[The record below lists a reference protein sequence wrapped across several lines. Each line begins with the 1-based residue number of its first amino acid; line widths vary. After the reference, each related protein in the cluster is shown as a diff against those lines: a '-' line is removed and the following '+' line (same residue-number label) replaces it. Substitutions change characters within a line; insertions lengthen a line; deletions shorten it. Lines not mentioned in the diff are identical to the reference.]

1 MGPNFYFDF
10 NVFINFN
17 LQSLAISA
25 IIRTDN
31 SLGCSI
37 VNCTRGITLEAI
49 MKKISALL
57 LLSAIALSGCSAIGT
72 TSGVVTSDPVSAGKQ

>member
-1 MGPNFYFDF
+1 M
-10 NVFINFN
+10 
-17 LQSLAISA
+17 SE
-25 IIRTDN
+25 DN

-37 VNCTRGITLEAI
+37 VNCIRGITLEAI

-72 TSGVVTSDPVSAGKQ
+72 TSGVVTSDPVSSGKL

>member
-1 MGPNFYFDF
+1 M
-10 NVFINFN
+10 FINFN
-17 LQSLAISA
+17 LPSLAISV
-25 IIRTDN
+25 IIGEDN

-37 VNCTRGITLEAI
+37 VNCIRGITLEAI

-72 TSGVVTSDPVSAGKQ
+72 TSGVVTSDPVSAGKL

>member
-1 MGPNFYFDF
+1 M
-10 NVFINFN
+10 FINFN
-17 LQSLAISA
+17 LPSLANSA
-25 IIRTDN
+25 IIREDN
-31 SLGCSI
+31 SLECII

-72 TSGVVTSDPVSAGKQ
+72 TSGVVTSDPVSAGKL

>member
-1 MGPNFYFDF
+1 M
-10 NVFINFN
+10 FINFN
-17 LQSLAISA
+17 LPSLTNSA
-25 IIRTDN
+25 IIKKDN

-37 VNCTRGITLEAI
+37 VNCIRGITLEAI

-72 TSGVVTSDPVSAGKQ
+72 TSGVVTSDPVSAGKL